1 MAITYL
7 TGINLNQN
15 ELNNAQIQN
24 LGTDP
29 TTPTPVEGQIYF
41 NTGSDKLRVFAGGAW
56 GDVAPQGDITA
67 IATGS
72 PDQLTLASASGP
84 VPTLSITTGAVA
96 DGSTDLVTS
105 ATIFSA
111 IDALADGTVTSV
123 DVSGGTTGL
132 STSGGPI
139 TASGTITLGGTLIAA
154 NGGTGQSAYTIGDIL
169 YASSTT
175 ALAKLGVGSTGQ
187 VLKIAGGVPTWAT
200 DANAGGTVTSIVAG
214 TGLTGGTITATGT
227 ISVDYAGT
235 NNFILEAQDLAGNNI
250 EDGFKILY
258 SDTSNDVSFGNVS
271 DLPFTANTGTVTAV
285 TATAPVV
292 ATVTGSAIDISIP
305 AATTSANGYLTS
317 TDWNTF
323 NGKSSTVGTVT
334 SVTTGDADT
343 ITMGGT
349 AGVAVTVAA
358 NTAAVSDGGTNLATG
373 GDIYTFVTDFNYGS
387 VTSVTAGAGMT
398 QTGTATIN
406 PTLNVIGGS
415 GITANADDIQVD
427 STVVRTS
434 GAQTIA
440 GVKTFS
446 DQVTIPTTPVASTD
460 AASKNYVDSSN
471 VGQLVFQGGYDA
483 TSSAPT
489 GTGVLQGFTYV
500 VTVAGNDGGFWTV
513 PLEIG
518 DLIVANQN
526 NPVDDGDWTEVNKNV
541 TLAST
546 TIAGIASFS
555 ADNFAVSAAGAVT
568 IKNDGVILGTETTGN
583 YVKKVTTATGLD
595 GAVDSEGGTA
605 ALALDFSEL
614 GTDAQ
619 AQIFITLVDGE
630 AVPKRTTA
638 AQAATALN
646 AESTYAATI
655 TANATV
661 THNLGTK
668 DVIVQLYDVTT
679 FETVYADID
688 RTTTNAFTVSF
699 GATPTNSIRV
709 LVQKIG

>member
-7 TGINLNQN
+7 TGINLNSN
-15 ELNNAQIQN
+15 ELSNAQIQN
-24 LGTDP
+24 LAADP
-29 TTPTPVEGQIYF
+29 GSGVEGQIYF
-41 NTGSDKLRVFAGGAW
+41 NTGSNRLKVYANGAW
-56 GDVAPQGDITA
+56 ADIAPQGDITA

-72 PDQLTLASASGP
+72 PNQLTLANASGP
-84 VPTLSITTGAVA
+84 IPTLSITTGAVA

-111 IDALADGTVTSV
+111 IDALADGTVTS
-123 DVSGGTTGL
+123 
-132 STSGGPI
+132 
-139 TASGTITLGGTLIAA
+139 
-154 NGGTGQSAYTIGDIL
+154 
-169 YASSTT
+169 
-175 ALAKLGVGSTGQ
+175 
-187 VLKIAGGVPTWAT
+187 
-200 DANAGGTVTSIVAG
+200 IVAG
-214 TGLTGGTITATGT
+214 TGLTGGTITTSGT
-227 ISVDYAGT
+227 IAVDYAGT
-235 NNFILEAQDLAGNNI
+235 NNFILEAQDLSSSNI

-271 DLPFTANTGTVTAV
+271 DLPFTANTGTVTGV
-285 TATAPVV
+285 GATAPV
-292 ATVTGSAIDISIP
+292 ASTGGTTPVISMP

-373 GDIYTFVTDFNYGS
+373 GDIYTFVTDFSYGT
-387 VTSVTAGAGMT
+387 VTSVTAGTGMT
-398 QTGTATIN
+398 QTGTSTIN

-415 GITANADDIQVD
+415 GITANANDIQVD

-483 TSSAPT
+483 TTSAPT
-489 GTGVLQGFTYV
+489 GAGVLQGFTYV
-500 VTVAGNDGGFWTV
+500 VTVAGDNGGFWTV

-555 ADNFAVSAAGAVT
+555 ADNFAVSSAGAVT
-568 IKNDGVILGTETTGN
+568 IKNNGVILGTETTGA
-583 YVKKVTTATGLD
+583 YVETLATGTGLD
-595 GAVDSEGGTA
+595 NTTGTGEGSTPTVS
-605 ALALDFSEL
+605 LDFSEL
-614 GTDAQ
+614 TRAAGNE
-619 AQIFITLVDGE
+619 FIMLIDGE
-630 AVPKRTTA
+630 SVPKKSTP
-638 AQAATALN
+638 AQAAGVLN
-646 AESTYAATI
+646 SEVTYAATI

-679 FETVYADID
+679 FDTVYADID
-688 RTTTNAFTVSF
+688 RATTNTVGVSF
-699 GATPTNSIRV
+699 GTTPTNSIRV